1 MQKFISNQQICLKV
15 CSGNSEDISNY
26 ECLLSELLSPIQL
39 VMGLLQHEEFTEL
52 PFPTELSFIN
62 VRHISAVSKLTPPVR
77 EGCLS
82 SDDTQ
87 LH

>member
-1 MQKFISNQQICLKV
+1 MRKFISNQQICLKV

-26 ECLLSELLSPIQL
+26 ECLLSELLSPFQL
-39 VMGLLQHEEFTEL
+39 VMGSLQHEEFTEL
-52 PFPTELSFIN
+52 PFPTELSLIN

-82 SDDTQ
+82 SDDAQ